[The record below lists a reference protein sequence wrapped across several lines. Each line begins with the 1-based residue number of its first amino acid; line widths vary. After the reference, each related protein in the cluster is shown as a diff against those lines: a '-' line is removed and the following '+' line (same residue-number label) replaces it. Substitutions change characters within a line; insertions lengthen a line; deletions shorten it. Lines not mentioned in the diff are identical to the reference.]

1 MTLETLANG
10 GARDI
15 NKITLL
21 EKFIENEALVKVE
34 LINGLKTELLKMT
47 HGNGTN
53 LLEMT
58 HFGFGQFAVS
68 DPSVTNLDGVVA
80 IGGLSFDLSD
90 NVPFLEANDSDRN
103 NDTVG
108 LEEAHHT
115 QFGGHDSNTCL
126 HTHYDHTFP
135 FCSSSHLQWLSRQ
148 RRRQPRN

>member
-21 EKFIENEALVKVE
+21 EELIENEALVKLE
-34 LINGLKTELLKMT
+34 LIDGLKTELLKMT

-80 IGGLSFDLSD
+80 ISGLSFNLCND
-90 NVPFLEANDSDRN
+90 VPFFEANDSDRN
-103 NDTVG
+103 NLAVG

-115 QFGGHDSNTCL
+115 QFGGHDSNACF
-126 HTHYDHTFP
+126 HTHHNHTSH
-135 FCSSSHLQWLSRQ
+135 FCSSTYLQRLSRQ
-148 RRRQPRN
+148 RIRQPRN

>member
-21 EKFIENEALVKVE
+21 EEVIENEALVKFE

-58 HFGFGQFAVS
+58 DFGFGQFAVS
-68 DPSVTNLDGVVA
+68 NPSVTNLDGVVA
-80 IGGLSFDLSD
+80 VGGLSFDLCD
-90 NVPFLEANDSDRN
+90 NVAFFEANDSDRN
-103 NDTVG
+103 NLAVG

-126 HTHYDHTFP
+126 QTHHNHTFQFWP
-135 FCSSSHLQWLSRQ
+135 STHMQWLSPQ